1 MRRTII
7 LAIAIALAASLA
19 IVGCDSFARDKD
31 KDGAADHV
39 INPVTGEERE
49 IPVIESNTDL
59 AVAVFKEAVEAA
71 QAAESGATAGSPIKG
86 IAAVIGS
93 IVASVTRR
101 KRPHKLRKPRRA
113 RPSLQTDRQLPPSLP
128 PWTLSAKMRLS
139 RRRSQKLSPTPPQ
152 KPISRSKPFPITSP
166 LARKGKAPMPAR
178 KPTPHMNGCNYGRA
192 NRYVIATLILIA
204 GAVICLVT
212 ETASAREKTMA
223 ARLERTEIRTQ
234 KNREA
239 LARIDEKL
247 SAIQD
252 SISRVEKSQHEMT
265 QWMRSA
271 KSP

>member
-1 MRRTII
+1 
-7 LAIAIALAASLA
+7 
-19 IVGCDSFARDKD
+19 
-31 KDGAADHV
+31 
-39 INPVTGEERE
+39 
-49 IPVIESNTDL
+49 
-59 AVAVFKEAVEAA
+59 
-71 QAAESGATAGSPIKG
+71 
-86 IAAVIGS
+86 
-93 IVASVTRR
+93 
-101 KRPHKLRKPRRA
+101 
-113 RPSLQTDRQLPPSLP
+113 
-128 PWTLSAKMRLS
+128 
-139 RRRSQKLSPTPPQ
+139 
-152 KPISRSKPFPITSP
+152 
-166 LARKGKAPMPAR
+166 MPAR